1 MVREIRRVGVCEIV
15 VRLIQREVREI
26 KSDRERLV
34 EERGRGRVRDRVSQV
49 R

>member
-15 VRLIQREVREI
+15 ARLIQREVREI
-26 KSDRERLV
+26 SRDRERLI
-34 EERGRGRVRDRVSQV
+34 EERGRGMVRDRVSQV